1 MKKQILLILYVCSAY
16 LLSSCTA
23 GDDSG
28 QLNPSIDHI
37 ESILSRGRLLL
48 DAEERNQTLFLY
60 FESDTVS
67 LSADAYIDC
76 TVQKEKWTTMLRL
89 FDNHT
94 LQIPTLGTSLGIKS
108 ENIAVNVSGYAPL
121 SAQVDL
127 SLPIEGRVKV
137 GINGRTDTLC
147 SVTHLSDKYGYNHVV
162 DIHGMYPDALNK
174 VYISLTDKDGNIRLT
189 DSINIQT
196 QSIESILLPKIAIT
210 TCNKQQLDGHFIFV
224 NYLGESEVDPVCP
237 FVMDSDGSIRW
248 LLSLKQHP
256 KLGNLNGGCGFHRLR
271 NGNFVCGDVIS
282 GMIFEINLWGE
293 VVNEWSL
300 RSKGYEFHHEIIEI
314 PSGNFIITVSKT
326 SSYHLSGVATIEDV
340 IVEIDRQTGN
350 VVREWDLK
358 ESLDEYRN
366 LLKSPAIPGYNDW
379 AHCNAVLYDE
389 KDNTLIVSSRFQG
402 LVKLTMDNSPVW
414 IASPHKG
421 WGQNRKGMSLAGNL
435 LNPIAE
441 DGRAITDAAVL
452 QGDANMSG
460 FDWSWGGHNPVLL
473 SDGSILMFDNGF
485 SRCYKDD
492 SPYSRAV
499 IYKVDE
505 TNKTIRQQWSYGKQ
519 RGEETYAWA
528 VSGVQYLPRTDHV
541 LFCPGID
548 TPNSNGV
555 GGKIIEIDRATHQ
568 VCFEAHLSTYCKIAF
583 HRAFK
588 QSIYNN

>member
-174 VYISLTDKDGNIRLT
+174 VYISLTDKDGNVRLT

-300 RSKGYEFHHEIIEI
+300 RSNGYEFHHEIIEI

-326 SSYHLSGVATIEDV
+326 NSYHLSGVATIEDV

-402 LVKLTMDNSPVW
+402 LVKLTMDNTPVW

-452 QGDANMSG
+452 QGEANMSG

-473 SDGSILMFDNGF
+473 PDGSILMFDNGF
-485 SRCYKDD
+485 TRCYKND

-505 TNKTIRQQWSYGKQ
+505 TNKTIRQQWSYGEQ

-528 VSGVQYLPRTDHV
+528 VSGVQYLSRTDHV

>member
-1 MKKQILLILYVCSAY
+1 MKKQVLLIGYVLWGCLLCGCSVN
-16 LLSSCTA
+16 
-23 GDDSG
+23 DDSG

-37 ESILSRGRLLL
+37 ESILSQGRLLL
-48 DAEERNQTLFLY
+48 DAEERNQALFLY
-60 FESDTVS
+60 FEADTVS

-76 TVQKEKWTTMLRL
+76 SVQKEKWTTALRL
-89 FDNHT
+89 SDNQI

-210 TCNKQQLDGHFIFV
+210 TCDKQQLDGHFIFV
-224 NYLGESEVDPVCP
+224 NYLGESEVDPICP

-326 SSYHLSGVATIEDV
+326 NSYHLSGVATIEDV

-402 LVKLTMDNSPVW
+402 LIKLTMDNTPVW

-441 DGRAITDAAVL
+441 DGRAITDAAIL
-452 QGDANMSG
+452 QGDANKLG

-473 SDGSILMFDNGF
+473 PDGSILMFDNGF
-485 SRCYKDD
+485 TRGYKDD
-492 SPYSRAV
+492 KLYSRAV

-505 TNKTIRQQWSYGKQ
+505 ANKTIRQQWSYGEQ

-555 GGKIIEIDRATHQ
+555 GGKIIEIDRTTNQ

>member
-1 MKKQILLILYVCSAY
+1 MKKQILFILYVCSAY
-16 LLSSCTA
+16 LLSSCSVN
-23 GDDSG
+23 DDSG

-37 ESILSRGRLLL
+37 ESILSQGRLLL

-76 TVQKEKWTTMLRL
+76 TVQKEKWTTVLRL
-89 FDNHT
+89 FDNQT

-162 DIHGMYPDALNK
+162 DIHGMYPDTLNK
-174 VYISLTDKDGNIRLT
+174 VYISLTDKDGNVRLT

-210 TCNKQQLDGHFIFV
+210 TCDKQQLDGHFIFV

-326 SSYHLSGVATIEDV
+326 NSYHLSGVATIEDV

-402 LVKLTMDNSPVW
+402 LIKLTMDNTPVW

-421 WGQNRKGMSLAGNL
+421 WGQNRKG
-435 LNPIAE
+435 
-441 DGRAITDAAVL
+441 
-452 QGDANMSG
+452 
-460 FDWSWGGHNPVLL
+460 
-473 SDGSILMFDNGF
+473 
-485 SRCYKDD
+485 
-492 SPYSRAV
+492 
-499 IYKVDE
+499 
-505 TNKTIRQQWSYGKQ
+505 
-519 RGEETYAWA
+519 
-528 VSGVQYLPRTDHV
+528 
-541 LFCPGID
+541 
-548 TPNSNGV
+548 
-555 GGKIIEIDRATHQ
+555 
-568 VCFEAHLSTYCKIAF
+568 
-583 HRAFK
+583 
-588 QSIYNN
+588 

>member
-1 MKKQILLILYVCSAY
+1 MKKQILFILYVCSAY

-37 ESILSRGRLLL
+37 ESILSQGRLLL

-76 TVQKEKWTTMLRL
+76 TAQKEKWTTVLRL
-89 FDNHT
+89 SDNQT

-137 GINGRTDTLC
+137 GINGRTDTLY

-210 TCNKQQLDGHFIFV
+210 TCDKQQLDGHFIFV

-256 KLGNLNGGCGFHRLR
+256 KLGNLNGGCGFYRLR

-300 RSKGYEFHHEIIEI
+300 RSKGYDFHHEIIEI
-314 PSGNFIITVSKT
+314 PSGNFIITV
-326 SSYHLSGVATIEDV
+326 
-340 IVEIDRQTGN
+340 
-350 VVREWDLK
+350 
-358 ESLDEYRN
+358 
-366 LLKSPAIPGYNDW
+366 
-379 AHCNAVLYDE
+379 
-389 KDNTLIVSSRFQG
+389 
-402 LVKLTMDNSPVW
+402 
-414 IASPHKG
+414 
-421 WGQNRKGMSLAGNL
+421 
-435 LNPIAE
+435 
-441 DGRAITDAAVL
+441 
-452 QGDANMSG
+452 
-460 FDWSWGGHNPVLL
+460 
-473 SDGSILMFDNGF
+473 
-485 SRCYKDD
+485 
-492 SPYSRAV
+492 
-499 IYKVDE
+499 
-505 TNKTIRQQWSYGKQ
+505 
-519 RGEETYAWA
+519 
-528 VSGVQYLPRTDHV
+528 
-541 LFCPGID
+541 
-548 TPNSNGV
+548 
-555 GGKIIEIDRATHQ
+555 
-568 VCFEAHLSTYCKIAF
+568 
-583 HRAFK
+583 
-588 QSIYNN
+588 